1 MVFFVE
7 EGSNLKAAAAGKFTS
22 FRKSPKLTVESNR
35 NRNRNFCVSA
45 EYRYAILML
54 IFVMLVSFSRDR
66 DKPPLL
72 HYFYNCLVMGIEE
85 VVVVVVV
92 VVVILLLGFFLVV
105 LSLGRWPTSLPHRY
119 SNLHFS
125 FILKL

>member
-35 NRNRNFCVSA
+35 NRNRNRNFCVSA

-54 IFVMLVSFSRDR
+54 TFVVLVSFSRDR

-92 VVVILLLGFFLVV
+92 ILLLGFFLVV
-105 LSLGRWPTSLPHRY
+105 LSLGRWPTSLLHRY

-125 FILKL
+125 FILQL